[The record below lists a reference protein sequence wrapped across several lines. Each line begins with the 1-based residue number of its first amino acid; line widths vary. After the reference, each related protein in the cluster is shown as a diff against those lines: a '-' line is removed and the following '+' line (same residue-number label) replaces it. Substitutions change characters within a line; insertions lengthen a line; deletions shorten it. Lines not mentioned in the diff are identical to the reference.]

1 MWCFFRREVKM
12 ASLWTT
18 TPPSSRRMKPEASE
32 YRKRLAEVIKR
43 APKGEGAG
51 VLDEAKTSSE
61 YWQARKEK
69 IDEVQQAEII
79 DDGLGVFV
87 TKKTLYH
94 GSATEGVKEFDA
106 AEEDTIGS
114 GIYFTSEPKD
124 AIGYA
129 RRRSKSREGK
139 PIIYEASVE
148 NMKLLDL
155 RNDENVHTILPGF
168 ADILKEKLKD
178 PAYQAWNAQEIVMNA
193 LEAIGS
199 GKIGAG
205 NLRDIA
211 FSFGKDFSVY
221 VRSLGYEGLI
231 AIEGGEG
238 DDIGQHDTY
247 LIFDPKKA
255 KIDQEHDIL

>member
-1 MWCFFRREVKM
+1 
-12 ASLWTT
+12 
-18 TPPSSRRMKPEASE
+18 MKPEASG
-32 YRKRLAEVIKR
+32 YRKKLAEEIGK
-43 APKGEGAG
+43 APKDRRAEI
-51 VLDEAKTSSE
+51 LDRAKASSE

-69 IDEVQQAEII
+69 IDEVQEEESV

-87 TKKTLYH
+87 KKKTLYH

-106 AEEDTIGS
+106 AEEDTVGS
-114 GIYFTSEPKD
+114 GIYFTSEPGD

-129 RRRSKSREGK
+129 RRRSRSRDGK

-155 RNDENVHTILPGF
+155 RNDENVRKILPGF
-168 ADILKEKLKD
+168 ADVLTGKLKD
-178 PAYQAWNAQEIVMNA
+178 PAYQAWNAQEIIANA

-199 GKIGAG
+199 GKIGAS
-205 NLRDIA
+205 NLREIA
-211 FSFGKDFSVY
+211 FSFGKDFSAY

-231 AIEGGEG
+231 AVEGGEG
-238 DDIGQHDTY
+238 DDIGNHDSY